1 MKGSKAPEAAN
12 VSCVRGLRWR
22 LGLWW
27 DQVRTRRIDRIGT
40 GIRTRPEIGIFV
52 VAPLIAR
59 AD

>member
-12 VSCVRGLRWR
+12 PRVRGLRWR
-22 LGLWW
+22 LGLSL
-27 DQVRTRRIDRIGT
+27 DQVRTRLIDLIGT

-52 VAPLIAR
+52 VAPLIAG